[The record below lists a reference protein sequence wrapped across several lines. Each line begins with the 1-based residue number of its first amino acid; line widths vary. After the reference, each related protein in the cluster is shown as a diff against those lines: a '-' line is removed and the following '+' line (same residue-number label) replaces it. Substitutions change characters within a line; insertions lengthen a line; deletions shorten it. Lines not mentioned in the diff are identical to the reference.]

1 MKRQL
6 KSCLVLMILLLAVA
20 GPGCSRGGEETAE
33 ASTTGAEGSAKLED
47 GEIDGE
53 KKEET
58 PVPVEVASL
67 RRGAIQASIRTTTNL
82 EAENEVKV
90 FAQAARLVREL
101 NVEEGDRVHK
111 GDVLA
116 RLQDDE
122 QRSALTKVKSQ
133 YEKAAREYTR
143 QEKLYKQQLISD
155 ELFNNATYEVE
166 QLKIAM
172 EDAERELSYTE
183 VKAPISGTI
192 TSRFVQIG
200 DNLTIGQH
208 LFDLVDFD
216 SIVARVYIPEKQ
228 LPRLRVGQSAY
239 VTTQDGD
246 DSRQGKV
253 IRVSPIVDS
262 QTGTVKV
269 TVGFDG
275 SQQLRPGMYVDVN
288 LITDVHQSAILVP
301 KRALVYDQDQVYVY
315 RMGEE
320 RRVERLLL
328 TPMLEDKEFVEP
340 ADGFSEGDEIVVAG
354 QAGLKHDALVRLPGD
369 PDPEDDEEGDEEDG
383 TEIAQGSGE

>member
-1 MKRQL
+1 MKRHL
-6 KSCLVLMILLLAVA
+6 DTCLVLMILLLVAVGGGSA
-20 GPGCSRGGEETAE
+20 CSRGAEETAE
-33 ASTTGAEGSAKLED
+33 ASTTDAEGSKELGD
-47 GEIDGE
+47 GEE
-53 KKEET
+53 KKET

-67 RRGAIQASIRTTTNL
+67 ELGPIQASIRTTTNL
-82 EAENEVKV
+82 EAEKEVKV
-90 FAQAARLVREL
+90 FAQAARLVQEL
-101 NVEEGDRVHK
+101 RVEEGDRVHK
-111 GDVLA
+111 GDILV

-122 QRSALTKVKSQ
+122 QRSALTKVRSQ
-133 YEKAAREYTR
+133 HEKAAREYAR
-143 QEKLYKQQLISD
+143 QEKLYEQQLISV
-155 ELFNNATYEVE
+155 EIFNNATYEVD
-166 QLKIAM
+166 QLKIAL
-172 EDAERELSYTE
+172 EDARRELSYTE
-183 VKAPISGTI
+183 VRAPISGTI
-192 TSRFVQIG
+192 TSRLVKIG

-208 LFDLVDFD
+208 LFDLVDFE

-228 LPRLRVGQSAY
+228 LPRLRVGQAAF

-253 IRVSPIVDS
+253 IRVSPIVDA

-288 LITDVHQSAILVP
+288 LVTDVHRSAILVP

-328 TPMLEDKEFVEP
+328 TPILEDKEFVEP
-340 ADGFSEGDEIVVAG
+340 SGGFSEGDEIVVAG

-369 PDPEDDEEGDEEDG
+369 PDPEEEEETDGEDG
-383 TEIAQGSGE
+383 TELAQGSGE

>member
-1 MKRQL
+1 MRRQAN
-6 KSCLVLMILLLAVA
+6 SCLVLMILLLVA
-20 GPGCSRGGEETAE
+20 AGGAACSRGAQDTAE
-33 ASTTGAEGSAKLED
+33 ASTTGTEAATLED
-47 GEIDGE
+47 GEE
-53 KKEET
+53 KKKET

-67 RRGAIQASIRTTTNL
+67 GRGGILASIRTTTNL

-90 FAQAARLVREL
+90 FAQAARLVQEL
-101 NVEEGDRVHK
+101 YVEEGDRVRK

-122 QRSALTKVKSQ
+122 QRSALAKVTSQ
-133 YEKAAREYTR
+133 HEKAAREYAR
-143 QEKLYKQQLISD
+143 QERLHETQLISD
-155 ELFNNATYEVE
+155 EIFNNATYEVE
-166 QLKIAM
+166 QLKISM
-172 EDAERELSYTE
+172 QDAERELTYTE
-183 VKAPISGTI
+183 VRATISGTI
-192 TSRFVQIG
+192 TSRLIKIG
-200 DNLTIGQH
+200 DNLTVGQH
-208 LFDLVDFD
+208 LFDLVDFE

-228 LPRLRVGQSAY
+228 LPRLRVGQVAY

-253 IRVSPIVDS
+253 IRISPIVDS
-262 QTGTVKV
+262 QTGTVKL

-275 SQQLRPGMYVDVN
+275 SQDLRPGMYVDVN
-288 LITDVHQSAILVP
+288 LITDVHRNAILVP

-315 RMGEE
+315 RLGEE

-354 QAGLKHDALVRLPGD
+354 QAGLKDNALVRLPGD
-369 PDPEDDEEGDEEDG
+369 PDPEDEEQTEDGDEDG
-383 TEIAQGSGE
+383 TAIASGSGE